1 MCGKYKIRNL
11 RDRFVTAQSTAHVVI
26 GNCGR
31 PIDRDTVITRL
42 RERGIHCRRPAQCQ
56 ALTRYQY

>member
-1 MCGKYKIRNL
+1 
-11 RDRFVTAQSTAHVVI
+11 VI